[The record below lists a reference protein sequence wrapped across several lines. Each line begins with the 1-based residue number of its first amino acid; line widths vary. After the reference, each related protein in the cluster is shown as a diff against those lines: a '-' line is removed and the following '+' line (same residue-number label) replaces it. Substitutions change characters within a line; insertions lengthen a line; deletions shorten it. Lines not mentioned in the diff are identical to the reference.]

1 MITVNS
7 NIMITII
14 TIDMFVV
21 VHMFIILII
30 IRSSNVIVLRDCK
43 DRRRGRAEQSGAHG
57 SGHDPNSLPIT
68 TVPAEVRADCI
79 FERCAHVPVR
89 SECTLAVYYTSW
101 YVV

>member
-21 VHMFIILII
+21 VHMLII
-30 IRSSNVIVLRDCK
+30 IIIISSSNVIVLRDCK

-68 TVPAEVRADCI
+68 TVIISNNVNTTKHI
-79 FERCAHVPVR
+79 
-89 SECTLAVYYTSW
+89 TYT
-101 YVV
+101 YLTNINTI